1 MFRDNHNHRW
11 EDALEMPENQ
21 ETLDLQG
28 RCKLD
33 HRIRRALVVIVPIC
47 ILTSLLL
54 MVFNP
59 PDRMGTVL
67 VQICLPY
74 VPAFSLMGIYVM
86 LMMRN
91 NKRKRNR
98 RVIAWSLFFTALA
111 TVLVMLYNAHVRSI
125 AHVVILSL
133 SGNTFLD
140 MGLIFLQLLFAFAV
154 VVTAGFGVLGVIVA
168 YFRYYMVR
176 ILRSLEHVRN
186 DGSDRGRMKGNIWVF
201 DIPAV
206 IDIEG
211 VELEPVYC
219 HGGFP
224 KDSFRSMVA
233 ATLLFSIILVSYIFL
248 NPFFLMEI
256 EAWEM
261 VIVGMILTFFVP
273 VFVVPWSI
281 TRDLGAKIK
290 SQAKDYYIWNGMKK
304 RLYQSFMALGVVFLM
319 VGLVLYLVDDL
330 VMVAFIYMGY
340 FLFSICLS
348 IIYSFI
354 YFNYF
359 QRDFRDD
366 IVLKFNQDSED
377 LESCSIEQV

>member
-1 MFRDNHNHRW
+1 MV
-11 EDALEMPENQ
+11 ENQ
-21 ETLDLQG
+21 ESLDMEG
-28 RCKLD
+28 RCVLD

-47 ILTSLLL
+47 ILLSLLM
-54 MVFNP
+54 MVLNP
-59 PDRMGTVL
+59 PDRMGTAL

-74 VPAFSLMGIYVM
+74 VPAFSLMGAYVM
-86 LMMRN
+86 IKMRN

-98 RVIAWSLFFTALA
+98 RVLVWSLFYTMLA
-111 TVLVMLYNAHVRSI
+111 TVMVMLYNAHIRSI
-125 AHVVILSL
+125 THVVVLPL
-133 SGNTFLD
+133 TGETFLD
-140 MGLIFLQLLFAFAV
+140 LGLIFIQLLFAFAV
-154 VVTAGFGVLGVIVA
+154 AVTAGFGVLGVIVA

-186 DGSDRGRMKGNIWVF
+186 DGTDKGRMKGNIWVF
-201 DIPAV
+201 DIPSV
-206 IDIEG
+206 IDIKE
-211 VELEPVYC
+211 VELEPVYS

-224 KDSFRSMVA
+224 MASFRSMVIA
-233 ATLLFSIILVSYIFL
+233 MLLFSTILVSYIFL

-261 VIVGMILTFFVP
+261 VIIGMILTFFVP
-273 VFVVPWSI
+273 VFIVPWSI

-290 SQAKDYYIWNGMKK
+290 SQAKDYYIWKGMKK

-330 VMVAFIYMGY
+330 AVVAFIYLGY

-366 IVLKFNQDSED
+366 IVVKFHGDLEG
-377 LESCSIEQV
+377 LESCSIEHK